1 MVNTELFND
10 PSCFVKKP
18 CEQLRGKDG
27 AKNGRAIYNFLSFGN
42 MLYNSNVL
50 CKGTEN
56 VKVKVKN
63 ARYALISIGICAD
76 M

>member
-1 MVNTELFND
+1 MIPRALW
-10 PSCFVKKP
+10 KKT
-18 CEQLRGKDG
+18 CEQLCGKDG
-27 AKNGRAIYNFLSFGN
+27 AKNGRAIYNFLRFGN

-56 VKVKVKN
+56 VKVKVKK
-63 ARYALISIGICAD
+63 AGYALISIGICAD